1 MRKILMIGT
10 GGTAASE
17 ETKDGRTPALK
28 GADILDLLPEVKR
41 ICEAEPEDLFSLDST
56 DLQPEQWE
64 AIAHKIEEK
73 YEEYDGFVICHG
85 TDTLAYGAAALSFLI
100 QESPKP
106 VVVTGA
112 QIPITQA
119 GSDAPGNFADSF
131 RYASD
136 PQSHGVAV
144 VFDGSVIQGDRA
156 RKQRTQSF
164 HAFESINVPEL
175 AKIQDGQIIR
185 VKSDGTGMHSTAECG
200 KPRFYRHLAA
210 DAAIVK
216 LYPGMPGEIL
226 ESYFHCCRGLVIE
239 GFGMGGI
246 PSYLMDTFTSC
257 MERYKGSRMVVMATQ
272 VIWEGTDITCY
283 EVGRRIAEES
293 GVTECGDMT
302 VEAALMKLM
311 WLLGMGDEVQ
321 TDWKEKFRSGIQ

>member
-1 MRKILMIGT
+1 MRKVLMIGT
-10 GGTAASE
+10 GGTAVSE
-17 ETKDGRTPALK
+17 EKSDGLTPTLT
-28 GADILDLLPEVKR
+28 GADILKLLPEVKD
-41 ICEAEPEDLFSLDST
+41 ICEAKPEDLFSLDST
-56 DLQPEQWE
+56 DLQPGQWE
-64 AIAHKIEEK
+64 SIARKIEEE
-73 YEEYDGFVICHG
+73 YERFDGFVICHG

-100 QESPKP
+100 QGSPKP

-112 QIPITQA
+112 QIPITKQ
-119 GSDAPGNFADSF
+119 GSDAPGNFVDSF

-136 PQSHGVAV
+136 PQSHGVVV

-156 RKQRTQSF
+156 RKQRTRSF

-175 AKIQDGQIIR
+175 AKIQDGEIIR
-185 VKSDGTGMHSTAECG
+185 TKAGVIETHSAAENG
-200 KPRFYRHLAA
+200 KPRFYQHLAT

-216 LYPGMPGEIL
+216 LYPGMSEEVL
-226 ESYFHCCRGLVIE
+226 ECYFRCCRGLVIE

-246 PSYLMDTFTSC
+246 PSYLVDSFTSC

-283 EVGRRIAEES
+283 EVGRRIADEFA
-293 GVTECGDMT
+293 VAECGDMT

-311 WLLGMGDEVQ
+311 WLLGMENKVQ
-321 TDWKEKFRSGIQ
+321 KDWREKFRSGIQ